1 MQELLQELLQF
12 VGRIPDWSIY
22 ALVGAGAAVEN
33 VFPPVPSDTF
43 VLLGAILAEEQILRF
58 DLVFAVAWGSNV
70 ALAMGVYGMGL
81 RYGRTLFETQWGQR
95 VLRPHQLDHLQGFY
109 HRYGTMS
116 VLFSRFLPVFRVIV
130 PAFAGVSRLGFW
142 RTLVPLGLASGL
154 WYALLLWVGAFA
166 ARNIPRLVSLVDQ
179 AQGGLWAV
187 AGVVAAA
194 VAAWWWRTRHREY
207 GSDEDAE
214 EGP

>member
-12 VGRIPDWSIY
+12 VGRIPRWTIY

-58 DLVFAVAWGSNV
+58 DIVFAVAWGGNV
-70 ALAMGVYGMGL
+70 ALAMVVYAMGL

-95 VLRPHQLDHLQGFY
+95 LLRPHQLDQLQEFY
-109 HRYGTMS
+109 DRYGTVS

-142 RTLVPLGLASGL
+142 RTLVPVGLASGL
-154 WYALLLWVGAFA
+154 WYGLLLWVGALA
-166 ARNIPRLVSLVDQ
+166 ARNIPRLVALVDR

-187 AGVVAAA
+187 AVVVGGA
-194 VAAWWWRTRHREY
+194 VAVWWWRTRRGNHGE
-207 GSDEDAE
+207 EDS
-214 EGP
+214 